1 MYQWAVVRNHNRPEQ
16 FGHNFLILLKDNL
29 MEELLR
35 VEGITKRFGGV
46 TALDDV
52 SFSIDRGESLT
63 LVGENGSGKST
74 MIKIISGVYTPDQG
88 DIVINGKRFKKMTP
102 IESVQEGI
110 QVIYQDFSLFPNLTV
125 AENIALNELVTSEA
139 RFVNWRE
146 VRDFARKGLEKI
158 RVDIPLNARVGELST
173 ADRQLIAIAKAILA
187 EAQLI
192 IMDEPTT
199 ALTRNE
205 VAALFETMH
214 DLNNQGISTI
224 FVSHKLTEVRE
235 IGQRVIILR
244 NGKKVNDQD
253 VSELNIQDIE
263 YQMTG
268 RHIDTSAI
276 EYSQPRE
283 DVLLRVEDLTLSRGF
298 FDVSFTLYR
307 NEVLG
312 ITGLLGSGRNE
323 LALSLFGQK
332 PADSGRIFLEGKE
345 IKIQSIFDATS
356 NGIGFVPE
364 DRINQ
369 GLFLPQTINNNI
381 AAKVI
386 DTLKTKLGFLDRK
399 EKEQVAESWI
409 DKLDV
414 KTPTGKLPAESLSG
428 GNQQRL
434 VLAKWLAFDPRV
446 LILNGPTVGVDVGSK
461 AAIHEIIRQL
471 ASEGMGIILMS
482 DDIPELMQTC
492 NRILLMRKGRIVEEF
507 DRAAT
512 SEEELNDELVAADE
526 NGNVKRQ
533 A

>member
-1 MYQWAVVRNHNRPEQ
+1 
-16 FGHNFLILLKDNL
+16 
-29 MEELLR
+29 MEEQLLR
-35 VEGITKRFGGV
+35 VENITKRFGGV

-52 SFSIDRGESLT
+52 SFSIDKGESLT

-74 MIKIISGVYTPDQG
+74 MIKIISGVYTPDEG
-88 DIVINGKRFKKMTP
+88 DLYINDKHFKKMTP
-102 IESVQEGI
+102 IDSVREGI

-125 AENIALNELVTSEA
+125 AENIALNELVTSGA
-139 RFVNWRE
+139 KTVNWKE
-146 VRDFARKGLEKI
+146 VREFAQKGLEKI
-158 RVDIPLNARVGELST
+158 HVDLPLNARVGELST

-187 EAQLI
+187 EARLI

-205 VAALFETMH
+205 VKALFEIMH

-224 FVSHKLTEVRE
+224 FVSHKLTEVQE

-244 NGKKVNDQD
+244 NGEKVCDQD
-253 VSELNIQDIE
+253 IKELDIQEIE
-263 YQMTG
+263 YRMTG
-268 RHIDTSAI
+268 RHIDTSQI
-276 EYSQPRE
+276 KYSEPRE
-283 DVLLRVEDLTLSRGF
+283 DNVLLKVDSLTLAYGF
-298 FDVSFTLYR
+298 FDVSFELHR

-332 PADSGRIFLEGKE
+332 PADSGRIFLEGQE
-345 IKIQSIFDATS
+345 IKIESIFDATS

-364 DRINQ
+364 DRIKQ
-369 GLFLPQTINNNI
+369 GLFLPQSINNNI
-381 AAKVI
+381 AAKII
-386 DTLKTKLGFLDRK
+386 DTPKTRLGFLDRK
-399 EKEQVAESWI
+399 EKTSISEEWI

-414 KTPTGKLPAESLSG
+414 KTPSGLLPAESLSG

-434 VLAKWLAFDPRV
+434 VLAKWLAFDPKV

-461 AAIHEIIRQL
+461 AAIHELIRQL

-492 NRILLMRKGRIVEEF
+492 NRILLMRKGRIVDEF
-507 DRAAT
+507 EREAT
-512 SEEELNDELVAADE
+512 SEEVLNDELVANDDA
-526 NGNVKRQ
+526 GKMKRQ